1 MAARMPELVVY
12 TRRGCHLCEVLIEEL
27 EPLIRGRARLDVR
40 DVDSDEAWRAE
51 YGLRVPVL
59 ESEGRILSEFRL
71 DRDAVLACL
80 DGSMD
85 RQPGRPG
92 RL

>member
-1 MAARMPELVVY
+1 MPELVVY

-27 EPLIRGRARLDVR
+27 EPLIRGRARLELR
-40 DVDSDEAWRAE
+40 DVDSDEDWRRE

-59 ESEGRILSEFRL
+59 EAAGRTLCEFRL
-71 DRDAVLACL
+71 DRASVLAFL
-80 DGSMD
+80 DKAARE
-85 RQPGRPG
+85 RQPERPA